1 MVEEKNRL
9 KMYVKVD
16 FLMGVYPD
24 MLQTLHLLYH
34 LSLSKCAQLSQIGQ
48 LG

>member
-1 MVEEKNRL
+1 MNEEKKRL
-9 KMYVKVD
+9 KMYVKAEL
-16 FLMGVYPD
+16 FLGVYLN
-24 MLQTLHLLYH
+24 MLKTLPLLYL